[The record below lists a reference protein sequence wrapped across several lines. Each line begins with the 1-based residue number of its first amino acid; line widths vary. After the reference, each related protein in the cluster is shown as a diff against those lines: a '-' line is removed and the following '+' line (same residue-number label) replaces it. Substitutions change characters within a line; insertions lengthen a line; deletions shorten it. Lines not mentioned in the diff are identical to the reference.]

1 MCIAEGDGTKGNT
14 SRLSHEVFHRNS
26 HVFLQER
33 TLDTMKLFIMILLDA
48 AEYARMNHCE
58 MEYDTFVKNLEDVMI
73 HQKPQK
79 SIAVWII
86 QVCRERGKANAVG
99 ARVSP

>member
-1 MCIAEGDGTKGNT
+1 
-14 SRLSHEVFHRNS
+14 
-26 HVFLQER
+26 
-33 TLDTMKLFIMILLDA
+33 
-48 AEYARMNHCE
+48 MNHCE

-99 ARVSP
+99 ARVSH

>member
-1 MCIAEGDGTKGNT
+1 
-14 SRLSHEVFHRNS
+14 
-26 HVFLQER
+26 
-33 TLDTMKLFIMILLDA
+33 
-48 AEYARMNHCE
+48 
-58 MEYDTFVKNLEDVMI
+58 MEYDTFIKNLKDVMI

>member
-33 TLDTMKLFIMILLDA
+33 TFRYNEAFHHDSLGCSLIRNKEADISIIMQDEKTESLRDGI
-48 AEYARMNHCE
+48 
-58 MEYDTFVKNLEDVMI
+58 
-73 HQKPQK
+73 
-79 SIAVWII
+79 
-86 QVCRERGKANAVG
+86 
-99 ARVSP
+99 

>member
-1 MCIAEGDGTKGNT
+1 
-14 SRLSHEVFHRNS
+14 
-26 HVFLQER
+26 
-33 TLDTMKLFIMILLDA
+33 
-48 AEYARMNHCE
+48 MNHCE
-58 MEYDTFVKNLEDVMI
+58 MEYDPFIKNLKDVMI

-99 ARVSP
+99 ARVSPLSGFLYKVIYIPLSTIMARNSIDR